1 MLVYRSAN
9 YAIVSITY
17 ILNTLRLGHGPYE
30 KHYDDHNGKVFFQY
44 QVNYKQYVVFG
55 RGKRRIEKKTFAF
68 VIIHINSSGSNALF
82 LFCCILLWFGT
93 RQFQSYSP
101 ELLPNIPAWI
111 SNHIP
116 SKVLDKV
123 IYPFPNFN
131 GPTVEVWEWISNIIP
146 HFIMEVIAYP
156 FGN

>member
-55 RGKRRIEKKTFAF
+55 RGKRRIEKNVCVRNHTHQLLRIKC
-68 VIIHINSSGSNALF
+68 IIP
-82 LFCCILLWFGT
+82 ILLHFVVVW
-93 RQFQSYSP
+93 Y
-101 ELLPNIPAWI
+101 EAI
-111 SNHIP
+111 SLIFSRVTSKHP
-116 SKVLDKV
+116 SMDK
-123 IYPFPNFN
+123 
-131 GPTVEVWEWISNIIP
+131 
-146 HFIMEVIAYP
+146 
-156 FGN
+156 